1 MKKSIIYFSII
12 TLFLFIFI
20 IFYRGLDKSVSYEPE
35 SKIKNIPEFS
45 AITFFQ
51 KQEINSK
58 NIQDLIEELQGMG
71 EQYSVLKGRDF
82 VVYSAVDQNMVT
94 DVKTSIEGAT
104 EIAFFPPMTG
114 G

>member
-1 MKKSIIYFSII
+1 MRKIKLKYFSRIRETI
-12 TLFLFIFI
+12 
-20 IFYRGLDKSVSYEPE
+20 GKPSEVV
-35 SKIKNIPEFS
+35 
-45 AITFFQ
+45 
-51 KQEINSK
+51 EINST

>member
-1 MKKSIIYFSII
+1 MRKIKLKYFSRIRETI
-12 TLFLFIFI
+12 
-20 IFYRGLDKSVSYEPE
+20 GKPSEVV
-35 SKIKNIPEFS
+35 
-45 AITFFQ
+45 
-51 KQEINSK
+51 EINSK
-58 NIQDLIEELQGMG
+58 NIHDLIEELQGMG
-71 EQYSVLKGRDF
+71 KQYSVLKGRDF

>member
-1 MKKSIIYFSII
+1 
-12 TLFLFIFI
+12 
-20 IFYRGLDKSVSYEPE
+20 
-35 SKIKNIPEFS
+35 
-45 AITFFQ
+45 
-51 KQEINSK
+51 
-58 NIQDLIEELQGMG
+58 MG

-82 VVYSAVDQNMVT
+82 AVYSAVDQSIVT

>member
-1 MKKSIIYFSII
+1 M
-12 TLFLFIFI
+12 
-20 IFYRGLDKSVSYEPE
+20 
-35 SKIKNIPEFS
+35 SKIKLKYFS
-45 AITFFQ
+45 RIRETIG
-51 KQEINSK
+51 KPSELVEINSK
-58 NIQDLIEELQGMG
+58 NIQDLIEELQEMG

>member
-1 MKKSIIYFSII
+1 MGKVKLKYFSRIREAI
-12 TLFLFIFI
+12 GKPSELLEI
-20 IFYRGLDKSVSYEPE
+20 KS
-35 SKIKNIPEFS
+35 N
-45 AITFFQ
+45 
-51 KQEINSK
+51 NLL
-58 NIQDLIEELQGMG
+58 DLIEELQSMG

-94 DVKTSIEGAT
+94 DLKTSIEGAS

>member
-1 MKKSIIYFSII
+1 MGKVKLKYFSRVRETIGK
-12 TLFLFIFI
+12 T
-20 IFYRGLDKSVSYEPE
+20 S
-35 SKIKNIPEFS
+35 
-45 AITFFQ
+45 
-51 KQEINSK
+51 EIVEIRST
-58 NIQDLIEELQGMG
+58 NIQDLIEELQAMG

-82 VVYSAVDQNMVT
+82 AVYSAVDQKIVT

>member
-1 MKKSIIYFSII
+1 MGKVKLKYFSRIRETI
-12 TLFLFIFI
+12 GKTSELVEI
-20 IFYRGLDKSVSYEPE
+20 KS
-35 SKIKNIPEFS
+35 
-45 AITFFQ
+45 T
-51 KQEINSK
+51 
-58 NIQDLIEELQGMG
+58 NIQELIEELQAMG

-82 VVYSAVDQNMVT
+82 AVYSAVDQKIVT

>member
-1 MKKSIIYFSII
+1 M
-12 TLFLFIFI
+12 
-20 IFYRGLDKSVSYEPE
+20 
-35 SKIKNIPEFS
+35 SKIKLKYFS
-45 AITFFQ
+45 RIR
-51 KQEINSK
+51 EIIGKSSELVEIKSK
-58 NIQDLIEELQGMG
+58 NVQELIEELQSMG
-71 EQYSVLKGRDF
+71 EQYSVLRGGDF

>member
-1 MKKSIIYFSII
+1 MGKVKLKYFSRIRETI
-12 TLFLFIFI
+12 GKASELVEI
-20 IFYRGLDKSVSYEPE
+20 KS
-35 SKIKNIPEFS
+35 
-45 AITFFQ
+45 T
-51 KQEINSK
+51 
-58 NIQDLIEELQGMG
+58 NIQDLIEELQAMG

-82 VVYSAVDQNMVT
+82 AVYSAVDQSIVT

>member
-1 MKKSIIYFSII
+1 MGKVKLKYFSRIREAI
-12 TLFLFIFI
+12 GKTSELVEI
-20 IFYRGLDKSVSYEPE
+20 KS
-35 SKIKNIPEFS
+35 
-45 AITFFQ
+45 T
-51 KQEINSK
+51 
-58 NIQDLIEELQGMG
+58 NIQDLIEELQAMG

-82 VVYSAVDQNMVT
+82 AVYSAVDQSIVT

>member
-1 MKKSIIYFSII
+1 M
-12 TLFLFIFI
+12 
-20 IFYRGLDKSVSYEPE
+20 
-35 SKIKNIPEFS
+35 SKIKLKYFS
-45 AITFFQ
+45 RIRETIGKPFELV
-51 KQEINSK
+51 EINSK
-58 NIQDLIEELQGMG
+58 NIQDLIEELQEMG

>member
-1 MKKSIIYFSII
+1 MGKVKLKYFSRIRETI
-12 TLFLFIFI
+12 GKTSELVEI
-20 IFYRGLDKSVSYEPE
+20 KS
-35 SKIKNIPEFS
+35 
-45 AITFFQ
+45 T
-51 KQEINSK
+51 
-58 NIQDLIEELQGMG
+58 NIQDLIEELQAMG

-82 VVYSAVDQNMVT
+82 AVYSAVDQRIVT

>member
-1 MKKSIIYFSII
+1 M
-12 TLFLFIFI
+12 
-20 IFYRGLDKSVSYEPE
+20 
-35 SKIKNIPEFS
+35 SKIKLKYFS
-45 AITFFQ
+45 RIRETIG
-51 KQEINSK
+51 KPSELVEINSK
-58 NIQDLIEELQGMG
+58 NIEDLIEELQAMG